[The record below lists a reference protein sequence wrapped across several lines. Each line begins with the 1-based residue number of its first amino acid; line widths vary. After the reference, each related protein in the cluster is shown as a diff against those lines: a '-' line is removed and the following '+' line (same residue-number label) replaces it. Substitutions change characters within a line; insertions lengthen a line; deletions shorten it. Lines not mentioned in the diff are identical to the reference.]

1 MTDIIYFICE
11 LITPILML
19 ITGLWLRFNPPEF
32 GSVGYHTQM
41 TLKSKDAWDMAQV
54 VCGKNLLVLGPPT
67 LVLSIAAGTAGLI
80 IKPGEDPG
88 ALFMV
93 GVVVLQSFV
102 FITAIIMTEHTLR
115 KFFNSDGTP
124 RT

>member
-11 LITPILML
+11 LITPIVML
-19 ITGLWLRFNPPEF
+19 IIGLWFRFNPPEF
-32 GSVGYHTQM
+32 GSMGYHTQM
-41 TLKSKDAWDMAQV
+41 TLKSRAAWDMAQV
-54 VCGKNLLVLGPPT
+54 VCGKNMLILAPPT

-80 IKPGEDPG
+80 LKPDEDAG
-88 ALFMV
+88 ALCMA
-93 GVVVLQSFV
+93 GVTVLQSFV
-102 FITAIIMTEHTLR
+102 LIAAIIMTEHTLK

>member
-19 ITGLWLRFNPPEF
+19 IIGLWFRFNPPEF

-41 TLKSKDAWDMAQV
+41 TLKNRDAWDMAQV
-54 VCGKNLLVLGPPT
+54 VCGKYMLILAPPT

-80 IKPGEDPG
+80 LKPDEDTG
-88 ALFMV
+88 ALFMA
-93 GVVVLQSFV
+93 GVTVLQSFV
-102 FITAIIMTEHTLR
+102 LIAAIIMTEHTL
-115 KFFNSDGTP
+115 KKVFNKDGTP

>member
-11 LITPILML
+11 LITPIVML
-19 ITGLWLRFNPPEF
+19 IIGLWFRFNPPEF
-32 GSVGYHTQM
+32 GSMGYHTQM
-41 TLKSKDAWDMAQV
+41 TLKSRAAWDMAQV
-54 VCGKNLLVLGPPT
+54 VCGKNMLILAPPT

-80 IKPGEDPG
+80 LKPDEDAG
-88 ALFMV
+88 AFCMA
-93 GVVVLQSFV
+93 GVTVLQSFV
-102 FITAIIMTEHTLR
+102 LIAAIIMTEHTLK